1 MLNAIQSSSTPAV
14 IAPTVANADF
24 CKGMRHLAGACVVIA
39 SGSDNERAGLTATA
53 VCSITADPPRLLIC
67 VNRNVRAHEVI
78 QRAGAFSI
86 NVLAH
91 DQEFIAKRFAGMV
104 EGVSGEERFAQGC
117 WESGVTGVPLLEDAL
132 VSFECRLEQ
141 VIPASTHDMFIG
153 EVVGVRGLQEQDGPL
168 VYFNSRF
175 AALK

>member
-1 MLNAIQSSSTPAV
+1 M
-14 IAPTVANADF
+14 
-24 CKGMRHLAGACVVIA
+24 
-39 SGSDNERAGLTATA
+39 
-53 VCSITADPPRLLIC
+53 
-67 VNRNVRAHEVI
+67 
-78 QRAGAFSI
+78 
-86 NVLAH
+86 
-91 DQEFIAKRFAGMV
+91 
-104 EGVSGEERFAQGC
+104 
-117 WESGVTGVPLLEDAL
+117 PLLEDAL

>member
-1 MLNAIQSSSTPAV
+1 MLNAIDSSRTQAV
-14 IAPTVANADF
+14 IAPPVATADF

-39 SGSDNERAGLTATA
+39 SGSNSERAGLTATA
-53 VCSITADPPRLLIC
+53 VCSITADPPQLLIC

-78 QRAGAFSI
+78 QRTGAFSI
-86 NVLAH
+86 NVLAQ

-104 EGVSGEERFAQGC
+104 EGVSGEERFAEAQ
-117 WESGVTGVPLLEDAL
+117 WASGITGVPLLEEAL

-141 VIPASTHDMFIG
+141 VIAASTHDMFIG
-153 EVVGVRGLQEQDGPL
+153 KVVGIRGLQEQDGPL